1 VLKMQ
6 VVFVV
11 SLQECHQ
18 LTQFFS
24 DLVLIFD
31 AQRFEMLYV
40 VLGFWTLFA
49 EEAHKVVPVG
59 YLPVMNRGLK
69 NR

>member
-1 VLKMQ
+1 
-6 VVFVV
+6 
-11 SLQECHQ
+11 
-18 LTQFFS
+18 
-24 DLVLIFD
+24 LIFD